1 MGMLGYIK
9 DGKYVSATDE
19 DTRIPIQTDNPQ
31 FKAGDHERQRK
42 DFAKEI
48 IQPYNK
54 DGSINEDFINAYPDE
69 SKERGFIPQGEED
82 GQN

>member
-1 MGMLGYIK
+1 VGLMGYIK
-9 DGKYVSATDE
+9 DGKYVTVTGDDPTFQVQAN
-19 DTRIPIQTDNPQ
+19 NPQ
-31 FKAGDHERQRK
+31 FKAGDHDRQRK

-69 SKERGFIPQGEED
+69 SRDRGFIPKEIE
-82 GQN
+82 